1 MSLPGSRS
9 APILARMRTSGY
21 GRRIAVLLLVL
32 GVLVSCA
39 EVRPELPR
47 IVTPPAP
54 GPGRA
59 PVGPVP
65 MPVRQTGPYVTTVSL
80 AAGASPVRGRAVAPR
95 FRWPVDGTPRIVRRF
110 DPPPEP
116 WLAGHRGVD
125 LAAAP
130 GATVRAASDGRV
142 LFAGPVGGRGVVSVT
157 HTGGLRTTYEPVTP
171 AVAAGDLVSAGDILG
186 TLDVGHGGCP
196 AACLHWGLRRG
207 DVYLDPLLLLGLGR
221 MRLKPLVPSGRAA
234 RSPPDRAAPAAVR
247 RPARRRRRA
256 GSGRAVAVGA
266 TNVGGVGAGSSVR
279 VPAVAWSP
287 AGGAGSFVAF
297 RWSRGRPLVAR
308 GRPWRSLVAWSP
320 GGGAGSSVA
329 FRWSRGRPS
338 GAR

>member
-80 AAGASPVRGRAVAPR
+80 AAGVSPVRGRAVAPR

-247 RPARRRRRA
+247 VRP
-256 GSGRAVAVGA
+256 GED
-266 TNVGGVGAGSSVR
+266 
-279 VPAVAWSP
+279 
-287 AGGAGSFVAF
+287 
-297 RWSRGRPLVAR
+297 VAR
-308 GRPWRSLVAWSP
+308 AQAGEWRS
-320 GGGAGSSVA
+320 
-329 FRWSRGRPS
+329 
-338 GAR
+338 AR